1 MPFDGV
7 PEGLVSDLAKLRI
20 ALDGVR
26 GGWTWG
32 DVGGKHADE
41 HCAIGWL
48 LEATDWNRDE
58 TVRLALEYVYPA
70 LPVRR
75 QDPKDRL
82 HSIMLFNDTTG
93 RKRIARLFE
102 DAVRLAEQHVLVR

>member
-7 PEGLVSDLAKLRI
+7 PEGLVSDVVKLRV

-26 GGWTWG
+26 GGWMG
-32 DVGGKHADE
+32 RHVGGRNEDK

-58 TVRLALEYVYPA
+58 TVRLALQYVYPA
-70 LPVRR
+70 LPPRR
-75 QDPKDRL
+75 QHPEDRL
-82 HSIMLFNDTTG
+82 ASIVQFNDSTG
-93 RKRIARLFE
+93 RERIAKLFE
-102 DAVRLAEQHVLVR
+102 DAVRLAEQHVMVR

>member
-7 PEGLVSDLAKLRI
+7 PEGLVSDLVKLRL

-26 GGWTWG
+26 GGWLKG
-32 DVGGKHADE
+32 QLGHKNEDQ

-58 TVRLALEYVYPA
+58 TVRLALQYVYPA
-70 LPVRR
+70 LPLGR
-75 QDPKDRL
+75 QYPKDRL
-82 HSIMLFNDTTG
+82 HSIVLFNDTTG
-93 RKRIARLFE
+93 RKRIAKLFE
-102 DAVRLAEQHVLVR
+102 DAVRLAEQHVMVR